1 MFTISQKVR
10 KIMIVIR
17 VNTNVKPDKRSEFL
31 KAIQDETPESQA
43 FEGCVSYVW
52 SENVQK
58 PNEFA
63 LYEEWETLENLNA
76 YKNSAHFDTM
86 GKVLFPLFSEHP
98 ESSYYEAA
106 LLENA

>member
-1 MFTISQKVR
+1 
-10 KIMIVIR
+10 MIVIR
-17 VNTNVKPDKRSEFL
+17 VNTNVKPEKRSEFL
-31 KAIQDETPESQA
+31 TVIQEETPVSRA
-43 FEGCVSYVW
+43 FAGCVAYVW

-63 LYEEWETLENLNA
+63 LYEEWEALDNLNT
-76 YKNSAHFDTM
+76 YKNSAHFDQM
-86 GKVLFPLFSEHP
+86 GKILFPLFTEDP

>member
-1 MFTISQKVR
+1 
-10 KIMIVIR
+10 MIVIR

-31 KAIQDETPESQA
+31 AAVRAETPDSQA
-43 FEGCVSYVW
+43 FEGCVAYVW
-52 SENVQK
+52 SENLQK

-63 LYEEWETLENLNA
+63 LYEEWETLDNLNA
-76 YKNSAHFDTM
+76 YKNSAHFAQM
-86 GKVLFPLFSEHP
+86 GKTLFPLFTEHP